1 MTDDRLAVRR
11 FVLVALILPA
21 IIVAIGVV
29 IQLSVLPT
37 LPDPVAIHWDI
48 TGAPNGSGPVW
59 LTPVLTIAIGLGLPV
74 LMALSALV
82 SLRRGDRGVAYRL
95 LGALA
100 LGLATLMSVLG
111 TWTLVLQSGVPDA
124 ADGPTVL
131 VPVLVAVAA
140 SVLAGVIGW
149 AIQPH
154 APWRPIALIPTETLP
169 LAPGERA
176 VWLQRV
182 SIARS
187 GIIVLLSALALMVVL
202 SVVTVVVTADPLAVW
217 IIIGATVVVG
227 ALVAT
232 TVAFH
237 VRVDDEGLSIN
248 SAVGWPRVHVP
259 LDDIA
264 SAAVVMVDP
273 MGQFGGWGLRWG
285 PAGFG
290 VVLRT
295 GEGIEVR
302 RRSGKTLTVTVD
314 DAATGAAL
322 LNALVARA

>member
-1 MTDDRLAVRR
+1 MTTDRRAVRR

-21 IIVAIGVV
+21 IIVATSVV
-29 IQLSVLPT
+29 IQLIVLPT
-37 LPDPVAIHWDI
+37 LPDPVAIHW
-48 TGAPNGSGPVW
+48 GLSGEPNGFGPVW
-59 LTPVLTIAIGLGLPV
+59 LTPLLTVAVGLGFPV
-74 LMALSALV
+74 LMALSALTG
-82 SLRRGDRGVAYRL
+82 LRRGDRGFAYRL
-95 LGALA
+95 LGAVA
-100 LGLATLMSVLG
+100 LGVATLMGVIG
-111 TWTLVLQSGVPDA
+111 AWTMVIQSGVKDA
-124 ADGPTVL
+124 AEGPSIL
-131 VPVLVAVAA
+131 LPLLVAVGA
-140 SVLAGVIGW
+140 SLGAGAIGW
-149 AIQPH
+149 ALQPH
-154 APWRPIALIPTETLP
+154 APWRPAAVIPTEAMP

-187 GIIVLLSALALMVVL
+187 GAIVLVSALVLMIAI
-202 SVVTVVVTADPLAVW
+202 SVVTVVVTADPLAMW
-217 IIIGATVVVG
+217 IIIAATVVVG

-248 SAVGWPRVHVP
+248 SVVGWPRVHVP

-264 SAAVVMVDP
+264 SAAVVQVNP

-302 RRSGKTLTVTVD
+302 RHSGKTLTVTVD

-322 LNALVARA
+322 LNTLVARV

>member
-1 MTDDRLAVRR
+1 MTTDRRAVRR

-21 IIVAIGVV
+21 IIVATSVV
-29 IQLSVLPT
+29 IQLIVLPT
-37 LPDPVAIHWDI
+37 LPDPVAIHW
-48 TGAPNGSGPVW
+48 GLSGEPNGFGPVW
-59 LTPVLTIAIGLGLPV
+59 LTPLLTVAVGLGFPV
-74 LMALSALV
+74 LMALSALTG
-82 SLRRGDRGVAYRL
+82 LRRGDRGFAYRL
-95 LGALA
+95 LGAVA
-100 LGLATLMSVLG
+100 LGVATLMGVIG
-111 TWTLVLQSGVPDA
+111 AWTMVIQSGVKDA
-124 ADGPTVL
+124 AEGPSIL
-131 VPVLVAVAA
+131 LPLLVAVGA
-140 SVLAGVIGW
+140 SLGAGVIGW
-149 AIQPH
+149 ALQPH
-154 APWRPIALIPTETLP
+154 TPWRPAAVIPTEAMP

-187 GIIVLLSALALMVVL
+187 GAIVLVSALVLMIAI
-202 SVVTVVVTADPLAVW
+202 SVVTVVVTADPLAMW
-217 IIIGATVVVG
+217 IIIAATVVVG

-248 SAVGWPRVHVP
+248 SVVGWPRVHVP

-264 SAAVVMVDP
+264 SAAVVQVNP
-273 MGQFGGWGLRWG
+273 MGQFGGWGMRWG

-322 LNALVARA
+322 LNTLVARV